1 MYTILLLIIY
11 IAFISLG
18 LPDSLLG
25 SAWPVMRQE
34 FGVPL
39 SYAGMVSMIISGGTI
54 LSSLMSDRLT
64 RRLGTG
70 RVTAVSVFLTAAAL
84 MGFSVSSQFWMLC
97 VWAVP
102 YGLGAGAVDAALNN
116 YVALHYSSRHMSWL
130 HCFWGV
136 GTIASPYIM
145 SWALAGSA
153 GWNSGYRTVSAI
165 QFGITALLFCTLP
178 LWKRLQ
184 AAETSGSDDS
194 SPASDGIFRVLK
206 IKGVPQV
213 LVGFFAYCAAES
225 TVMLWASSYLVQV
238 RNITPRMAAAFASF
252 FFIGITAGRF
262 LSGLV
267 TERLGDRWLIRIGAV
282 IAAFGILC
290 IALPVTADWLALGGL
305 IVIGLGCAPVYPS
318 IVHSTPYNFGKEHSQ
333 AIIGIQMA
341 CAYVGSTFMP
351 PLFGLIANHISI
363 RLMPLF
369 LIIFIL
375 LLLFMTE
382 SLNRTVKQ
390 PA

>member
-1 MYTILLLIIY
+1 MYSILLLIIY

-64 RRLGTG
+64 RRLGTA
-70 RVTAVSVFLTAAAL
+70 RVTAASVFLTAAAL
-84 MGFSVSSQFWMLC
+84 FGFSVSTQFWMLC
-97 VWAVP
+97 LWAIP

-116 YVALHYSSRHMSWL
+116 YVALHYTSRHMSWL

-145 SWALAGSA
+145 SRALTGTM
-153 GWNSGYRTVSAI
+153 GWNGGYRAVSLI
-165 QFGITALLFCTLP
+165 QFGITALLILSFP
-178 LWKRLQ
+178 LWKRIN
-184 AAETSGSDDS
+184 AAESGGDEDS
-194 SPASDGIFRVLK
+194 VASVGIFGALK

-225 TVMLWASSYLVQV
+225 TVMLWASSYLVQA
-238 RNITPRMAAAFASF
+238 RNIQPQMAAAFASF

-262 LSGLV
+262 LAGFA
-267 TERLGDRWLIRIGAV
+267 TERLGDRWLIRIGTM
-282 IAAFGILC
+282 IAALGILC

-318 IVHSTPYNFGKEHSQ
+318 IIHSTPYNFGKEHSQ

-363 RLMPLF
+363 RLLPLF
-369 LIIFIL
+369 LIVFIL
-375 LLLFMTE
+375 LLFILTE
-382 SLNRTVKQ
+382 SLNRTVRR
-390 PA
+390 AG